1 MKLEVLIADDD
12 YISFIQGFREKF
24 KDKINFTCVE
34 GGVHAV
40 KLVGDRNYDLIIL
53 DYNMPF
59 NGYETAKKIRELK
72 KDSKIIGYSALWN
85 ETNAQELGLLYYSGV
100 EKDIERKLF
109 DFIRRN

>member
-1 MKLEVLIADDD
+1 M
-12 YISFIQGFREKF
+12 R
-24 KDKINFTCVE
+24 
-34 GGVHAV
+34 
-40 KLVGDRNYDLIIL
+40 IIL
-53 DYNMPF
+53 LGPPGAGKGTQAVMLARHF
-59 NGYETAKKIRELK
+59 GISHISTGEILREELK